1 MKMTTLWHGGPER
14 FEVMAFILHCESDNK
29 SIDKVLK
36 KVLEAGIKVSLTVAD
51 RSIPVTDPKVFRIV
65 TKALY
70 GLNSGD
76 VVDSM
81 VFINELKEC
90 GVLKDEDTARL
101 DEISKNILVEFKYGD
116 KQANFQLGYN
126 REDGVELIKL
136 QDCSR
141 PTEDFPLVQKLK
153 ELFGDSR

>member
-1 MKMTTLWHGGPER
+1 MI
-14 FEVMAFILHCESDNK
+14 AFILHCESDNK

-36 KVLEAGIKVSLTVAD
+36 NVMDAGVQVSLTVAD
-51 RSIPVTDPKVFRIV
+51 RSIPITDPKVFRIV

-81 VFINELKEC
+81 VFINELKET

-101 DEISKNILVEFKYGD
+101 DEISKNILVEFKYEN
-116 KQANFQLGYN
+116 KQASFQLGYN

-136 QDCSR
+136 RDGSR
-141 PTEDFPLVQKLK
+141 PMEDFPLVQKLK
-153 ELFGDSR
+153 ELFDETR